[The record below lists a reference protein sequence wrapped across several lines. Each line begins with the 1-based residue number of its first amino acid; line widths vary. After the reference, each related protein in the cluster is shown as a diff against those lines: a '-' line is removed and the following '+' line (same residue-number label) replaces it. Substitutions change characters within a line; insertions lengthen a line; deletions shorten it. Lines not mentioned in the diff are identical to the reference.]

1 MKAGWRAVGTAAV
14 ATAALM
20 LAGCGGGG
28 GGGAG
33 GQAGSSGGAALVLG
47 TVNEPQ
53 SLDPG
58 QAHVGH
64 SLPFFQVTYDTLLK
78 REPDGTLTPML
89 ATKWSYDA
97 KRTAL
102 TLDLRTDV
110 TFSDGEK
117 FNAEAVK
124 ANVEHFKADNGSQQ
138 AQLAAVKDVTVVD
151 DDTVTINLSEQD
163 PAMEYYLS
171 QAAGF
176 MGSPKAL
183 AGPDIDRTP
192 VGSGPYVIDPAAT
205 VVGSQYV
212 FKKRDGYW
220 NPELQ
225 KFDTITMKVLLD
237 LTARVNALVSG
248 QVDATLLD
256 PKTGKQAE
264 GASMKLNASQ
274 VDWQGL
280 LLYDR
285 DGKINPALKDVRVR
299 QAINHA
305 FDRKTILEQQQLG
318 RGTVTNQV
326 FGPESGSYVEELD
339 SLYPYDPAKA
349 KQLLADAGHADG
361 LTIKAP
367 TIAGFDPIYAV
378 MKQQLSDIGI
388 ELQTESIPPA
398 NYVTDMAAGKYAV
411 AAFNLFQGEP
421 WVAINQMIS
430 TNALYNPFDSST
442 PELQK
447 MIDAVQTGG
456 DQSAELAKDVNRYV
470 TEQAWFAPLYRLD
483 QNYYTNPKK
492 VTVVPQ
498 TQQAVPS
505 IYNYTPVS

>member
-1 MKAGWRAVGTAAV
+1 MKSGWRAAGTAAI

-20 LAGCGGGG
+20 LAACGGGG
-28 GGGAG
+28 SGGAG
-33 GQAGSSGGAALVLG
+33 GEAGSTAGAALVLG
-47 TVNEPQ
+47 SVNEPQ

-64 SLPFFQVTYDTLLK
+64 SLPFYQVTYDTLLK
-78 REPDGTLTPML
+78 REPDGTLSPML

-97 KRTAL
+97 KDTAL
-102 TLDLRTDV
+102 TLELRTDV

-124 ANVEHFKADNGSQQ
+124 ANFEHFKSDNGSQQ

-151 DDTVTINLSEQD
+151 EDTVTINLSKPD

-183 AGPDIDRTP
+183 EAPGIDRTP
-192 VGSGPYVIDPAAT
+192 VGSGPYVIDPAGT

-225 KFDTITMKVLLD
+225 KFDTITIKVLID

-264 GASMKLNASQ
+264 GAGMKLNASQ

-285 DGKINPALKDVRVR
+285 DGKINPALKDVQVR

-326 FGPESGSYVEELD
+326 FGPESGAYVDELD

-349 KQLLADAGHADG
+349 KQLLADAGYADG

-367 TIAGFDPIYAV
+367 TIAGFDPLYAV
-378 MKQQLSDIGI
+378 LSQQLSDIGI

-398 NYVTDMAAGKYAV
+398 NYVADMAAGKYAV

-447 MIDAVQTGG
+447 MIDAVQVGG
-456 DQSAELAKDVNRYV
+456 DKNAELAKDVNRYV

-483 QNYYTNPKK
+483 QNYYTNSKK

-505 IYNYTPVS
+505 IYNYTPVG

>member
-1 MKAGWRAVGTAAV
+1 MKLGWRAAGTAAV
-14 ATAALM
+14 ATVALM
-20 LAGCGGGG
+20 LTAC
-28 GGGAG
+28 GGAG
-33 GQAGSSGGAALVLG
+33 AGGSGSDTGGTGGASLVLG
-47 TVNEPQ
+47 SVNEVQ
-53 SLDPG
+53 SFDPG

-64 SLPFFQVTYDTLLK
+64 ALPFYQVAYDTLLK
-78 REPDGTLTPML
+78 REPDGTLSPML
-89 ATKWSYDA
+89 ATKWVYSENN
-97 KRTAL
+97 TVL

-117 FNAEAVK
+117 FNADAVK
-124 ANVEHFKADNGSQQ
+124 ANFEHFKSDNGSQQ
-138 AQLAAVKDVTVVD
+138 AQLVAVEEVTVVD
-151 DDTVTINLSEQD
+151 EDTVEITLSKPD

-183 AGPDIDRTP
+183 DAPEIDRTP
-192 VGSGPYVIDPAAT
+192 VGSGPYVMDPAGS

-212 FKKRDGYW
+212 FKKREGYW

-225 KFDTITMKVLLD
+225 KFDTITIKVLTD

-256 PKTGKQAE
+256 PKSGKQAE
-264 GASMKLNASQ
+264 GAGMTLNASQ

-280 LLYDR
+280 LLFDR
-285 DGKINPALKDVRVR
+285 DGKINPALEDVRVR

-305 FDRKTILEQQQLG
+305 FDRQTILEQQQLG
-318 RGTVTNQV
+318 KGTVTNQV
-326 FGPESGSYVEELD
+326 FGPESGAYVEELD
-339 SLYPYDPAKA
+339 GTYAYDPAKA
-349 KQLLADAGHADG
+349 KQLLAEAGYADG
-361 LTIKAP
+361 FTLKIP
-367 TIAGFDPIYAV
+367 TIAGFDAINAV
-378 MKQQLSDIGI
+378 IGQQLADIGI
-388 ELQTESIPPA
+388 TLQLETIPQA
-398 NYVTDMAAGKYAV
+398 NYVADISGAKYA
-411 AAFNLFQGEP
+411 AATFNLYQGEA

-430 TNALYNPFDSST
+430 TNALYNAFDSST

-447 MIDAVQTGG
+447 MIDAVQNGG
-456 DQSAELAKDVNRYV
+456 DQSGELAKDVNRYV
-470 TEQAWFAPLYRLD
+470 TEEAWFAPLYRLD

-505 IYNYTPVS
+505 LYNYTPVG

>member
-1 MKAGWRAVGTAAV
+1 MKSGWRVAGTAAI
-14 ATAALM
+14 AAAALT
-20 LAGCGGGG
+20 LAACGGGD

-33 GQAGSSGGAALVLG
+33 GEAGDTGGASLVLG
-47 TVNEPQ
+47 SLNEPQ
-53 SLDPG
+53 SLDPAQG
-58 QAHVGH
+58 HVGH
-64 SLPFFQVTYDTLLK
+64 ALPFYQVTYDSLLK
-78 REPDGTLTPML
+78 REPDGTLSPML

-97 KRTAL
+97 KKTAL

-124 ANVEHFKADNGSQQ
+124 ANVEHFKSDNGPQQ

-151 DDTVTINLSEQD
+151 EDTVTYNLSKPD

-171 QAAGF
+171 QSAGF

-183 AGPDIDRTP
+183 ETPDIDRTP
-192 VGSGPYVIDPAAT
+192 VGSGPYVIDPAGT

-225 KFDTITMKVLLD
+225 KFDTITLKVLVD
-237 LTARVNALVSG
+237 LTARTNALVSG

-264 GASMKLNASQ
+264 GAGMKLNASQ

-280 LLYDR
+280 LLFDR

-326 FGPESGSYVEELD
+326 FGPESGAYVDELD

-349 KQLLADAGHADG
+349 KQLLADAGYADG
-361 LTIKAP
+361 FAIKVP
-367 TIAGFDPIYAV
+367 TIAGFDPINAV
-378 MKQQLSDIGI
+378 LSQQLGDIGI
-388 ELQTESIPPA
+388 QLQTESIPPA
-398 NYVTDMAAGKYAV
+398 NYIADISGAKYA
-411 AAFNLFQGEP
+411 AATFQLFQGGP

-447 MIDAVQTGG
+447 MIDAVQVGG

-505 IYNYTPVS
+505 IYNYTPVG

>member
-1 MKAGWRAVGTAAV
+1 MRLGWKAAGTVAM

-28 GGGAG
+28 AG
-33 GQAGSSGGAALVLG
+33 GSGSDSGSAAGAALVLG
-47 TVNEPQ
+47 SVNEPQ
-53 SLDPG
+53 SFDPG

-64 SLPFFQVTYDTLLK
+64 SLPFYQVAYDSLLK
-78 REPDGTLTPML
+78 REPDGKLSPML
-89 ATKWSYDA
+89 ATKWTY
-97 KRTAL
+97 TENNTVL

-117 FNAEAVK
+117 FNAAAVK
-124 ANVEHFKADNGSQQ
+124 ANFEHFKKDNGPQQ
-138 AQLAAVKDVTVVD
+138 AQLTQVKDVAVVD
-151 DDTVTINLSEQD
+151 DDTVTINLAEPD

-183 AGPDIDRTP
+183 ESPDLDRTP
-192 VGSGPYVIDPAAT
+192 VGSGPYVMDPAGS

-212 FKKRDGYW
+212 FKKREGYW

-225 KFDTITMKVLLD
+225 KFDSVTIKVLTD
-237 LTARVNALVSG
+237 LTARTNALVSG

-264 GASMKLNASQ
+264 GAGMKLNASQ

-280 LLYDR
+280 LLFDR
-285 DGKINPALKDVRVR
+285 DGKINPELKDVRVR

-305 FDRKTILEQQQLG
+305 FDRKTILEQQQLNK
-318 RGTVTNQV
+318 GTVTNQV
-326 FGPESGSYVEELD
+326 FGPESGAYVEELD

-349 KQLLADAGHADG
+349 KQLLAEAGYGDG
-361 LTIKAP
+361 FTLKIP
-367 TIAGFDPIYAV
+367 TMAGFDAINAV
-378 MKQQLSDIGI
+378 ISQQLGDIGI
-388 ELQTESIPPA
+388 KLQLETIPAA
-398 NYVTDMAAGKYAV
+398 NYVADISGAKFASAT
-411 AAFNLFQGEP
+411 FNLYQGEA

-430 TNALYNPFDSST
+430 TTALYNPFDSTT

-447 MIDAVQTGG
+447 KIEAVQNGG
-456 DQSAELAKDVNRYV
+456 DKSGELAQEVNRYV

-505 IYNYTPVS
+505 IYNYTPVG